1 MPGGCEPLHNGCT
14 AASLSERL
22 RSSMLSVEPDH
33 YIFPVSRLRNRA
45 TIAFI
50 VITNSVG
57 NLLLALGTRSLPAF
71 DPAALVPYLGGAVAN
86 GWILAGVAVLAVSMY
101 AQLSMLTWSDLSYV
115 VPMTASGYIL
125 TAILG
130 QLFLS
135 EGVSFVRWAGI
146 ALISFGVLLVAETG
160 PRTVHEPDGRTR

>member
-1 MPGGCEPLHNGCT
+1 MI
-14 AASLSERL
+14 
-22 RSSMLSVEPDH
+22 SVEPDH
-33 YIFPVSRLRNRA
+33 YIFPVSRLRNRT

-57 NLLLALGTRSLPAF
+57 NLLLALGTRNLPAF
-71 DPAALVPYLGGAVAN
+71 DPGALLPYFASALTN

-115 VPMTASGYIL
+115 VPMTASGYVL

-130 QLFLS
+130 QVFLN
-135 EGVSFVRWAGI
+135 EGVSFIRWAGI
-146 ALISFGVLLVAETG
+146 ALISFGVVLVAETG
-160 PRTVHEPDGRTR
+160 PRTVHESDGPPR

>member
-1 MPGGCEPLHNGCT
+1 
-14 AASLSERL
+14 
-22 RSSMLSVEPDH
+22 MLSDH

-45 TIAFI
+45 TITFI

-57 NLLLALGTRSLPAF
+57 NLLLALGTRKLPAF
-71 DPAALVPYLGGAVAN
+71 DPAALLPYFGVALLN

>member
-1 MPGGCEPLHNGCT
+1 
-14 AASLSERL
+14 
-22 RSSMLSVEPDH
+22 MLSVETDH
-33 YIFPVSRLRNRA
+33 YIFPVSRLRNRT

-57 NLLLALGTRSLPAF
+57 NLLLALGTRNLPAF
-71 DPAALVPYLGGAVAN
+71 DPAALLPYFAGALVN
-86 GWILAGVAVLAVSMY
+86 GWMLAGVAVLAVSMY

-125 TAILG
+125 TAVLG
-130 QLFLS
+130 QVFLN

-160 PRTVHEPDGRTR
+160 PRTVHEPDGPAR